1 MSNVAGKAYGM
12 NVITPMRPSMTWL
25 NTFLFMVSRALPATL
40 SGLLGLSL
48 IHFARWVMI
57 RRDQWPQRGQGPQ
70 PLKNDYMLFC
80 SNFNGTWDQYID
92 AFADGIPGGL
102 DLFWYSSTKYP
113 NSIPITPFKNY
124 IRGNQIDTNYYYNA
138 TPGSG
143 QRDIK
148 AALKL
153 YAALCEVNVKADDS
167 TLALAYRR
175 VLDAVQGG
183 LGAPGY
189 APVASCDTSAADRHR
204 CAAVRARWGAEG
216 KGPPRAVQMI
226 HPIDPQV
233 VAGSA
238 ANEPGATTAV
248 RDAVAEVT
256 FGAARI
262 EAPILKPVQVVPPPL
277 IAEEKATP
285 PAGVGAP
292 AETKTAGTNLDGGHY
307 FFTGLVP
314 ICNVGIVEHEAMKSS
329 PIHMVREALETL
341 PTALQ
346 SHASEEV
353 GIQSPFARSLRTH
366 FARLVVVDQP
376 YFNGRDHADALVSAV
391 KGTDLLAAEPVD
403 ALACPYVLVVI
414 DFDPGEASGQ
424 GEPRS
429 YFEELWRLMAVEL
442 TAVFRYAYGFSNVV
456 DATSFAD
463 MMIDCQVKTTMPF
476 NDYWVGAP
484 PFPSLSSGALL
495 AVPIA
500 GVVAGLGLALIVVLM
515 IHWPWWL
522 AASLPIQ
529 FGLIGVLIDYA
540 WVMRQGAK
548 PFPAAPN
555 ATLRHIL
562 KALHLQQAFT
572 RFVSKRQDAD
582 SVGLGA
588 AFRQFLA
595 DHDPPNLNAPTQP
608 PGVIRSPFAGAF

>member
-12 NVITPMRPSMTWL
+12 NVVTPMRPSMTWL
-25 NTFLFMVSRALPATL
+25 NTLLFMASRALPGTL

-57 RRDQWPQRGQGPQ
+57 RRDQWPERGQGQ
-70 PLKNDYMLFC
+70 QALKNDYMLFC

-113 NSIPITPFKNY
+113 NSVPVTPFKDY
-124 IRGNQIDTNYYYNA
+124 IRFNQIDTSYYYNA

-148 AALKL
+148 LALKL
-153 YAALCEVNVKADDS
+153 YEALCGVNAKADDA
-167 TLALAYRR
+167 ALAQAYRQ
-175 VLDAVQGG
+175 VLEAVQGG

-189 APVASCDTSAADRHR
+189 APIASCDTSAADRHR
-204 CAAVRARWGAEG
+204 CAAVRARWGAHAQ
-216 KGPPRAVQMI
+216 GPPEAVHVI
-226 HPIDPQV
+226 HAIAPQV
-233 VAGSA
+233 VATEAPGGKA
-238 ANEPGATTAV
+238 AAAAV

-256 FGAARI
+256 LGKARLEAPALQPTQVFPPPVIKAESPPPAAR
-262 EAPILKPVQVVPPPL
+262 ASAASQ
-277 IAEEKATP
+277 TP
-285 PAGVGAP
+285 GVSF
-292 AETKTAGTNLDGGHY
+292 DGGHY

-314 ICNVGIVEHEAMKSS
+314 ICNVGIVEHGGLKSS

-366 FARLVVVDQP
+366 FARLVVLDQP
-376 YFNGRDHADALVSAV
+376 YFNGRDHADALVSTI

-403 ALACPYVLVVI
+403 ALACPYVLVAI
-414 DFDPGEASGQ
+414 DFDPGQTSGRD
-424 GEPRS
+424 EPRS
-429 YFEELWRLMAVEL
+429 YFEELWRLMPVEL
-442 TAVFRYAYGFSNVV
+442 AAVFRYAYGFSEVV
-456 DATSFAD
+456 DAASFAD
-463 MMIDCQVKTTMPF
+463 MMLDCEVETTMPF

-484 PFPSLSSGALL
+484 KLPSLSVWGLAAPPIIGFIAPLLGAWLNYWSWGLGVLL
-495 AVPIA
+495 AIVLA
-500 GVVAGLGLALIVVLM
+500 LVGVV
-515 IHWPWWL
+515 
-522 AASLPIQ
+522 
-529 FGLIGVLIDYA
+529 IDYA
-540 WVMRQGAK
+540 WVMHQGGK

-555 ATLRHIL
+555 ATLRHVL
-562 KALHLQQAFT
+562 KALYLQQAFT
-572 RFVSKRQDAD
+572 RFVAAQQGAAPA
-582 SVGLGA
+582 GLGA

-595 DHDPPNLNAPTQP
+595 KHDPANLAAPTQP
-608 PGVIRSPFAGAF
+608 PGVIRSAGPFS